1 MPSFTRMTDID
12 RTILIVED
20 DELLRDAFKLLLEDA
35 GYQVLEAG
43 TARGALETVMEK
55 LPAIVVLDLG
65 LPDGPGLD
73 VVRTMRADPDLRS
86 TPVIALTGRVGERE
100 KRECLEAGCDRYLP
114 KPIAPSDLL
123 AELPALL
130 QR

>member
-1 MPSFTRMTDID
+1 MTDID

-20 DELLRDAFKLLLEDA
+20 DYLLRDAFKLLLEDA

-43 TARGALETVMEK
+43 TARAALDTVTEK

-73 VVRTMRADPDLRS
+73 VVRAMRLDPALRE

-100 KRECLEAGCDRYLP
+100 KRECLEAGCDRYLA
-114 KPIAPSDLL
+114 KPIAPSELL
-123 AELPALL
+123 RELPAFLE
-130 QR
+130 R

>member
-1 MPSFTRMTDID
+1 MTDID

-43 TARGALETVMEK
+43 TARAALETVMEK

-65 LPDGPGLD
+65 LPDGPGLG
-73 VVRTMRADPDLRS
+73 VVRAMRADPALRD
-86 TPVIALTGRVGERE
+86 TPVIALTGRVGEAE
-100 KRECLEAGCDRYLP
+100 KRECLAAGCDRYLP

>member
-1 MPSFTRMTDID
+1 MTDID

-20 DELLRDAFKLLLEDA
+20 DYLLRDAFKLLLEDA

-43 TARGALETVMEK
+43 TARGALETVTEK

-73 VVRTMRADPDLRS
+73 VVRAMRRDPALRE

-100 KRECLEAGCDRYLP
+100 KRECLEAGCDRYLV
-114 KPIAPSDLL
+114 KPIAPSELL
-123 AELPALL
+123 RELPAFL